1 MRRSRVLGA
10 LAAAIAGTVDVGYL
24 WLIHQQGTEPLTDG
38 RVVLVASL
46 VGFGAAAAA
55 AGAVTPRPRPRMSRL
70 ALASSLLMVLGVVG
84 LFSIGLPLLVAAV
97 FALGGAVIASR
108 SVV

>member
-38 RVVLVASL
+38 RVVLVATL
-46 VGFGAAAAA
+46 VGIAGAAAA
-55 AGAVTPRPRPRMSRL
+55 AGAVTPRPRARVSLL
-70 ALASSLLMVLGVVG
+70 ALASSLLMMLGVVG